1 MAVSVRPTDA
11 AAPVDGLAPFEEHES
26 AVRLY
31 CRKFPVVFTEARG
44 AWAYSEDGGAYLD
57 FFCGAGA
64 LNYGHNPAD
73 LKRRLVEY
81 VSSDGIT
88 HGLDMYTVAKR
99 EFLERLHEVLLEPR
113 AMRHKVQFCGPTGT
127 DAVEAALKVA
137 RKATGRQN
145 VVAFT
150 GAFHGMSRGSLLVTG
165 SRRAR
170 AAGGVLLH
178 DVFFVPFEEGPAGGF
193 DSIGYLERLLADSAS
208 GIDMPAAVIVEAV
221 QVDGGVYPASGD
233 WLRRLRAFTEAHGIV
248 LICDEIQ
255 AGCGRTGP
263 FFSFEPAGI
272 VPDLVPVSKSISGY
286 GLPLSLLLI
295 APELDVW
302 EPGEHTGTF
311 RGNQLAFVTGAA
323 ALERWAQPEFL
334 EHVAARS
341 AQLGELAPRAAAA
354 DPRLVVRG
362 RGMLAGIDTAAAGGA
377 ARAASIQ
384 RHCFENGLLV
394 ELCGRD
400 DEVVKVMPPLTI
412 GEEELE
418 RGLSILVD
426 GIEAT

>member
-1 MAVSVRPTDA
+1 MEVHSLAVSVEPTETA
-11 AAPVDGLAPFEEHES
+11 TFEEHES
-26 AVRLY
+26 EVRLY

-73 LKRRLVEY
+73 MKARLLQY
-81 VSSDGIT
+81 VSRDGIA
-88 HGLDMYTVAKR
+88 HGLDMHTTAKR
-99 EFLERLHEVLLEPR
+99 AFLERRGLP
-113 AMRHKVQFCGPTGT
+113 HKVQFCGPTGT
-127 DAVEAALKVA
+127 GAVEAALKLA
-137 RKATGRQN
+137 RLATGRQN

-170 AAGGVLLH
+170 AAGSVPLH
-178 DVFFVPFEEGPAGGF
+178 DVLFAPFEDGPAGAF
-193 DSIGYLERLLADSAS
+193 DSVGYLERLLADPAS
-208 GIDMPAAVIVEAV
+208 GIDLPAAVVVEAV
-221 QVDGGVYPASGD
+221 QVDGGVYAASAD

-272 VPDLVPVSKSISGY
+272 VPDLITVSKSISGY

-302 EPGEHTGTF
+302 DPGDHTGTF

-323 ALERWAQPEFL
+323 GLERWTQPEFL

-341 AQLGELAPRAAAA
+341 AQLGELAERAG
-354 DPRLVVRG
+354 LVVRG
-362 RGMLAGIDTAAAGGA
+362 RGMLAGLDTGDAG
-377 ARAASIQ
+377 RADAIQ
-384 RHCFENGLLV
+384 RHCFDNGLLL
-394 ELCGRD
+394 ELCGRN

-426 GIEAT
+426 AIEAT

>member
-1 MAVSVRPTDA
+1 MAVSVRPTETP
-11 AAPVDGLAPFEEHES
+11 APDLSPFEEHES

-44 AWAYSEDGGAYLD
+44 AWAFSEGGEAYLD

-81 VSSDGIT
+81 LSDDGIT
-88 HGLDMYTVAKR
+88 HGLDMHTVAKR
-99 EFLERLHEVLLEPR
+99 EFIQRLYTVVLEPR
-113 AMRHKVQFCGPTGT
+113 GLRHKVQFCGPTGT
-127 DAVEAALKVA
+127 DAVEAALKLA
-137 RKATGRQN
+137 RRATGRQTL
-145 VVAFT
+145 VAFT
-150 GAFHGMSRGSLLVTG
+150 GAFHGMSRGSLHVTG

-170 AAGGVLLH
+170 AAGSVPLH
-178 DVFFVPFEEGPAGGF
+178 DVLFVPYEDGPAGRF
-193 DSIGYLERLLADSAS
+193 DSIGYLERLLSDPAS
-208 GIDMPAAVIVEAV
+208 GLDVPAAVIVEAV
-221 QVDGGVYPASGD
+221 QVDGGIYPSSAD
-233 WLRRLRAFTEAHGIV
+233 WLRRLRALTEARGIV

-272 VPDLVPVSKSISGY
+272 VPDLVTVSKSISGY

-323 ALERWAQPEFL
+323 ALERWTQPEFL

-341 AQLGELAPRAAAA
+341 AQLGALGRRAAAA
-354 DPRLVVRG
+354 DPRVVVRG
-362 RGMLAGIDTAAAGGA
+362 RGMLGGVDTAAAGGA

-400 DEVVKVMPPLTI
+400 DEVVKVMPPLTVL
-412 GEEELE
+412 EEELE
-418 RGLSILVD
+418 RGAAILIA